1 MDLSNVDH
9 NPCLEEITD
18 LICRKTQ
25 NTDKGFYRI
34 EVAYFLAKM
43 AASMRAYI
51 DREDMQGIPINCYAI
66 CLGSSGYGKGHSVNI
81 MEQELLSG
89 FRNQFMVKTFNEVAE
104 SNLVDRA
111 AAIAVVNGESDAS
124 EIGDKLKASF
134 DRAGSYVFTFDS
146 GTGPAVKQMRNKLL
160 LAGIGAI
167 NVQIDEVGSNLL
179 NSPEVINIFL
189 ELYDQGLVKSK
200 LIKNTADNIRD
211 IDLDGKTPANM
222 LLFGT
227 PVKLF
232 DGGTTEDYFYSML
245 DTGYARRC
253 LFGLG
258 VNNDKKAYYTKTAEE
273 IYEALIEPRN
283 KEVTSKW
290 RDYFTSLAQREMCNW
305 RVELQKEE
313 AIELLKYRIECE
325 KQADEL
331 NPYAEIQKA
340 ELNHRYFKAL
350 KLAGT
355 YAFIEKSQKITKTHL
370 LQAIKLVEES
380 GENFLKIL
388 HREKPYMKLA
398 KYLSSV
404 PDELTHADLT
414 EALPFYKSPQQKE
427 LMSLAIAWGYKNA
440 ILIKKSF
447 SDGVEFF
454 RGEALKETDLNELI
468 VSYSPDMA
476 YNYRSD
482 YAPFHQ
488 LGSNLFQYKGM
499 NWCNHHFNDEHRCN
513 DKALFPFN
521 LVVLDVDGDVSLDT
535 AVELLKEYCFI
546 MYTTKR
552 STPDCNRF
560 RVVLP
565 IKYVLNL
572 NIQDYKAFMNN
583 ILAWLPFKSDTAA
596 NEISKKWSSHAGGE
610 LRVNKE
616 GTLLDPTKFIP
627 NTLRN
632 EFFLSNQKKVNSF
645 DNLERW
651 FANQMEVGK
660 RNSLLLRYA
669 LCLVDSGLNFDVI
682 EAKVLAFNK
691 KLKDKLPEEEIK
703 KTILVTAY
711 NRFLDKRE
719 S

>member
-1 MDLSNVDH
+1 
-9 NPCLEEITD
+9 
-18 LICRKTQ
+18 
-25 NTDKGFYRI
+25 
-34 EVAYFLAKM
+34 
-43 AASMRAYI
+43 
-51 DREDMQGIPINCYAI
+51 
-66 CLGSSGYGKGHSVNI
+66 
-81 MEQELLSG
+81 
-89 FRNQFMVKTFNEVAE
+89 
-104 SNLVDRA
+104 
-111 AAIAVVNGESDAS
+111 
-124 EIGDKLKASF
+124 
-134 DRAGSYVFTFDS
+134 
-146 GTGPAVKQMRNKLL
+146 
-160 LAGIGAI
+160 
-167 NVQIDEVGSNLL
+167 
-179 NSPEVINIFL
+179 
-189 ELYDQGLVKSK
+189 
-200 LIKNTADNIRD
+200 
-211 IDLDGKTPANM
+211 
-222 LLFGT
+222 
-227 PVKLF
+227 
-232 DGGTTEDYFYSML
+232 
-245 DTGYARRC
+245 
-253 LFGLG
+253 
-258 VNNDKKAYYTKTAEE
+258 
-273 IYEALIEPRN
+273 
-283 KEVTSKW
+283 
-290 RDYFTSLAQREMCNW
+290 
-305 RVELQKEE
+305 
-313 AIELLKYRIECE
+313 
-325 KQADEL
+325 
-331 NPYAEIQKA
+331 
-340 ELNHRYFKAL
+340 
-350 KLAGT
+350 
-355 YAFIEKSQKITKTHL
+355 
-370 LQAIKLVEES
+370 
-380 GENFLKIL
+380 
-388 HREKPYMKLA
+388 MKLA

-552 STPDCNRF
+552 STTDCNRF

-610 LRVNKE
+610 LRVNE
-616 GTLLDPTKFIP
+616 GILLDPTKFIP

-632 EFFLSNQKKVNSF
+632 ESFLSNQKKVNSF

-711 NRFLDKRE
+711 NRFLEKRE